1 MTDGARE
8 LVPMRWGLVRVG
20 GRNHSRTFLIVNGKE
35 HASPSVLEPEALLR
49 EGAGRKSCPL
59 STVQRVRV
67 LDPNGGAASQ
77 AHRRQ
82 PHS

>member
-49 EGAGRKSCPL
+49 EARRQKGMPIVDGP
-59 STVQRVRV
+59 RVRV